1 MEAHGVRDARA
12 EGEEVRSLILWEGR
26 GGVWTG
32 TLVDHPPW
40 NPSWERGSAI
50 LVLIYPNSYDLHRT
64 LCDVSVQKTDQ

>member
-1 MEAHGVRDARA
+1 MEPDDVRDARA

-40 NPSWERGSAI
+40 NPSWEKSSAI
-50 LVLIYPNSYDLHRT
+50 LVSIYPNLLDLHRT
-64 LCDVSVQKTDQ
+64 WWDVSVQKTDQ